1 VAWPQPRAGNTGRK
15 EIAVRLYQKNTIE
28 QAKAELL
35 STLAAHPEGMRTS
48 ELSGTKEFHG
58 ARTLRNSQLIK
69 LLRTMPDRVEES
81 WGGQG
86 NRTYLWWKV
95 KAERNEKPQT

>member
-1 VAWPQPRAGNTGRK
+1 LTAVGGGQPRQEG
-15 EIAVRLYQKNTIE
+15 IMMRLYRKRTIE
-28 QAKAELL
+28 RAKAELFSIL
-35 STLAAHPEGMRTS
+35 VAHPEGMRTS

-58 ARTLRNSQLIK
+58 SRTLSNTQIIK
-69 LLRTMPDRVEES
+69 LLRSMPDPVEES

-95 KAERNEKPQT
+95 KADRNEQNKG